1 MTPRRARRYAV
12 RARRSHPESAIAA
25 KSAKSRRR
33 RDEPA
38 AKKRPDGARP
48 PRSTRD
54 TLGEFLRSQRRIAGL
69 SLRQLAD
76 ITSVSNAYLSQIERG
91 KHKPSIEVLRAVANG
106 LNVSAETLLDQVGL
120 FEDPAPAQR
129 GAADG
134 PPATETAILS
144 DTSLTPAQRE
154 ALIAVY
160 RSYRSEN
167 RSGD

>member
-1 MTPRRARRYAV
+1 VAGSAQRVGSATQPEAIIASDSPKKPPRARKAP
-12 RARRSHPESAIAA
+12 ASPKPTAA
-25 KSAKSRRR
+25 KVA
-33 RDEPA
+33 
-38 AKKRPDGARP
+38 
-48 PRSTRD
+48 RSTRD

-91 KHKPSIEVLRAVANG
+91 KHKPSIEVLRAVATG

-120 FEDPAPAQR
+120 FEDPSPSARETGR
-129 GAADG
+129 GAG
-134 PPATETAILS
+134 ATEAAILS
-144 DTSLTPAQRE
+144 DPQLTPAQRE

-167 RSGD
+167 ADGD